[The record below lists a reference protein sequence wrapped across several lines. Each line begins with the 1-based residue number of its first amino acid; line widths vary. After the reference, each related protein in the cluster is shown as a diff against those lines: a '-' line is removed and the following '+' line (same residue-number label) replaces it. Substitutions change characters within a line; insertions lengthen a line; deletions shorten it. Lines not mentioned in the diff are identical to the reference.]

1 MGVGGGGGAE
11 AVDVGQRGAMW
22 GWDALS
28 QGGAQ
33 ELHAVPPSTAPPQPA
48 ALRFLTFGVL
58 YQGGGLAPFPTQQ
71 HSPPPTAAAPN
82 AFAVDRGAQTHT
94 RTHTQGSAPRPP
106 RPSRCPPRHQTPP
119 FLPQPHRRLLKTQTK
134 PPPPP
139 PSSHPRPPFLCFV
152 LLGNVHPFGS
162 APSTTTPTRSAHGWK
177 RCSRWSPVT
186 PRRGAVP
193 AGPAWPCPGG
203 THGSWGGYRMVQGFL
218 SLKGFSEAGTPT
230 SSGSLRACCSQ

>member
-106 RPSRCPPRHQTPP
+106 RPSRCPPRHQTPSA
-119 FLPQPHRRLLKTQTK
+119 QR

-139 PSSHPRPPFLCFV
+139 QPAVPTD
-152 LLGNVHPFGS
+152 GS
-162 APSTTTPTRSAHGWK
+162 AAADGRRLPLGAA
-177 RCSRWSPVT
+177 RCQRVQPG
-186 PRRGAVP
+186 PARGAHTA
-193 AGPAWPCPGG
+193 AGVAIGWCRAFCP
-203 THGSWGGYRMVQGFL
+203 
-218 SLKGFSEAGTPT
+218 
-230 SSGSLRACCSQ
+230 

>member
-139 PSSHPRPPFLCFV
+139 PTPTPDPLFFVLCYLEMFTPSAQRPPPPPQPAV
-152 LLGNVHPFGS
+152 PTDGS
-162 APSTTTPTRSAHGWK
+162 AAADGRRLPLGAA
-177 RCSRWSPVT
+177 RCQRVQPG
-186 PRRGAVP
+186 PARGAHTA
-193 AGPAWPCPGG
+193 AGVAIGWCRAFCP
-203 THGSWGGYRMVQGFL
+203 
-218 SLKGFSEAGTPT
+218 
-230 SSGSLRACCSQ
+230 

>member
-119 FLPQPHRRLLKTQTK
+119 FIQSLMPIRFNFK
-134 PPPPP
+134 
-139 PSSHPRPPFLCFV
+139 FINV
-152 LLGNVHPFGS
+152 LFFNM
-162 APSTTTPTRSAHGWK
+162 
-177 RCSRWSPVT
+177 RCLQYPAE
-186 PRRGAVP
+186 AVQSY
-193 AGPAWPCPGG
+193 C
-203 THGSWGGYRMVQGFL
+203 VL
-218 SLKGFSEAGTPT
+218 SLS
-230 SSGSLRACCSQ
+230 RAFTF

>member
-139 PSSHPRPPFLCFV
+139 QLPPPTPFSLFCVTWKCSPLRLSALHHHPNPQCPRMEALQPMVAGYPS
-152 LLGNVHPFGS
+152 
-162 APSTTTPTRSAHGWK
+162 A
-177 RCSRWSPVT
+177 
-186 PRRGAVP
+186 RRGASGSSL
-193 AGPAWPCPGG
+193 ALPGG
-203 THGSWGGYRMVQGFL
+203 HTRQLGWL
-218 SLKGFSEAGTPT
+218 
-230 SSGSLRACCSQ
+230 